1 MNDLLAARQEASFGR
16 AQAHY
21 DAMGPPEPIE
31 CRFCDGTGKVTVASV
46 LDCDCVEHEW
56 PNSIVLGGKSF
67 PDGPEVECPFCIDG
81 APQPD
86 PDWEIGRRDSLEDLP
101 R

>member
-1 MNDLLAARQEASFGR
+1 MNDIQAQRSDASFAR

-21 DAMGPPEPIE
+21 DHMEPPEPYE
-31 CRFCDGTGKVTVASV
+31 CRVCDGTGKVTVASI
-46 LDCDCVEHEW
+46 LDCDSVEREW

-67 PDGPEVECPFCIDG
+67 PDGPEVECPFCVDG
-81 APQPD
+81 VKQWD
-86 PDWEIGRRDSLEDLP
+86 GDWEMQRQDSLNDLP